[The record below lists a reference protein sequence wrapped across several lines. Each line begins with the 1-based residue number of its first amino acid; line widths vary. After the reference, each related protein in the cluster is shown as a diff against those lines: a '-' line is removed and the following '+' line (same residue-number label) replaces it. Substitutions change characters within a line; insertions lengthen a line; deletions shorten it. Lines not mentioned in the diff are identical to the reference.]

1 MRKVQNRKRS
11 SFGVSTLVRSIQT
24 EGLFFFPKYISINTL
39 SLNDLDRINVELELL
54 SKPVNA
60 SKKDDSS

>member
-1 MRKVQNRKRS
+1 MRKVQNRKGS

-24 EGLFFFPKYISINTL
+24 EGLFFFKYISINTL
-39 SLNDLDRINVELELL
+39 SLNDPDRINVGLELL